1 MGAPDHLKRAAMFAL
16 LTALA
21 LGAPSSAEACT
32 CTTPSVREA
41 LWEAT
46 VVAEMQIVDVEPS
59 PDDADLSIQ
68 RLRVRVVR
76 VFKGP
81 PGIDDGEELWIGYQ
95 RCNSVAVDRRAVGQ
109 RSIYFLGGWRGLL
122 TTGYCGLSLDA
133 WRPLPLVLVQAR
145 EEWLRSRAR

>member
-1 MGAPDHLKRAAMFAL
+1 
-16 LTALA
+16 
-21 LGAPSSAEACT
+21 
-32 CTTPSVREA
+32 
-41 LWEAT
+41 
-46 VVAEMQIVDVEPS
+46 VAEMQIIDVEPS
-59 PDDADLSIQ
+59 PEDADLSIQ

-81 PGIDDGEELWIGYQ
+81 PGINEGEELWIGYQ
-95 RCNSVAVDRRAVGQ
+95 RCNSLAVDRRAVGQ
-109 RSIYFLGGWRGLL
+109 RSIYFLGAWRGLL